1 MSINRRKDKE
11 DVVHYTMEC
20 YPAIK
25 RNQIVPFAEMW
36 IDLRLCDRLSQRA
49 KLSQKEENKYHT
61 LTHTCGIQKNGI
73 DLICKAETKTQ
84 RTTLWIPRWGVR
96 NRLRDWD

>member
-61 LTHTCGIQKNGI
+61 LTHTCGIQNDGKD
-73 DLICKAETKTQ
+73 DLICKPEIETQVQ
-84 RTTLWIPRWGVR
+84 RTNKWISRG
-96 NRLRDWD
+96 RDREVG